1 MPAAAPA
8 VSRSEIAPAPEA
20 AIASAREAARTAPSL
35 EALRAL
41 LENFDGCAL
50 KHTATRLVFSD
61 GNPQARIM
69 FVGEAPGR
77 DEDIEGLPFVG
88 RSGKLLDRMI
98 AAIGL
103 DRSKAYIANVIP
115 WRPPGNRTPTPQETQ
130 ICLPFIQRQIEL
142 VNPDVLVTLG
152 NPSTQTLLSTREG
165 IMKTRGKWF
174 DYDTGTRTI
183 RAIATFHPAYLLRS
197 PSYKRMSW
205 QDLRAIAKAL
215 EKAASVSWERRSLR
229 RARRSGPTRGLRWV
243 ETREDALLTIRDV
256 AVYGAFGRT
265 MAQPTRSS
273 GCRPFTIHSNARGTS
288 GTRPG
293 KRCAISAGGVP
304 EVSEARQTTTPPVS
318 LNFASDSHGVRS
330 GVASSNRCGRPCIQ
344 RDEARELRIAGHR
357 AQPLVGAPLKTVAE
371 EMRDRARR
379 QRGRHFGAAG
389 PGQEQRGRDGRES
402 RRCDRRGPDRAQQP
416 LAPQIDQIAG
426 RDDHGQPRHQ
436 QRNAGAAGDA
446 VEIEHAGDQAAE
458 QRRADRERNRRTR
471 APADRPAAG
480 R

>member
-1 MPAAAPA
+1 MSIVPEPAPTVQQLLAFYLEAGVDCALADAPVDRLAEPDSATIAAPREITPQRLVREMPAAAPA

-50 KHTATRLVFSD
+50 RHTATRLVFCD

-88 RSGKLLDRMI
+88 RSGKLLDRLI

-103 DRSKAYIANVIP
+103 DRGKAYIANVIP

-205 QDLRAIAKAL
+205 LDLRAIAKEL
-215 EKAASVSWERRSLR
+215 EKAVSS
-229 RARRSGPTRGLRWV
+229 
-243 ETREDALLTIRDV
+243 
-256 AVYGAFGRT
+256 
-265 MAQPTRSS
+265 
-273 GCRPFTIHSNARGTS
+273 
-288 GTRPG
+288 
-293 KRCAISAGGVP
+293 
-304 EVSEARQTTTPPVS
+304 
-318 LNFASDSHGVRS
+318 
-330 GVASSNRCGRPCIQ
+330 
-344 RDEARELRIAGHR
+344 
-357 AQPLVGAPLKTVAE
+357 
-371 EMRDRARR
+371 
-379 QRGRHFGAAG
+379 
-389 PGQEQRGRDGRES
+389 
-402 RRCDRRGPDRAQQP
+402 
-416 LAPQIDQIAG
+416 
-426 RDDHGQPRHQ
+426 
-436 QRNAGAAGDA
+436 
-446 VEIEHAGDQAAE
+446 
-458 QRRADRERNRRTR
+458 
-471 APADRPAAG
+471 
-480 R
+480 

>member
-1 MPAAAPA
+1 MPVAPEPAPTVQQLLAFYLEAGVDCALTDEPLNRLADPDIAPAPAKAEPREAVAPRAFMPPPAVAAPRADA
-8 VSRSEIAPAPEA
+8 VLAPEA
-20 AIASAREAARTAPSL
+20 AIISAREAARTAPTL

-50 KHTATRLVFSD
+50 KHTATRLVFAD
-61 GNPQARIM
+61 GNPQSRIM

-152 NPSTQTLLSTREG
+152 NPSTQTLLQTRDG

-205 QDLRAIAKAL
+205 LDLRAIAKAL
-215 EKAASVSWERRSLR
+215 
-229 RARRSGPTRGLRWV
+229 
-243 ETREDALLTIRDV
+243 
-256 AVYGAFGRT
+256 
-265 MAQPTRSS
+265 AQ
-273 GCRPFTIHSNARGTS
+273 
-288 GTRPG
+288 
-293 KRCAISAGGVP
+293 
-304 EVSEARQTTTPPVS
+304 
-318 LNFASDSHGVRS
+318 
-330 GVASSNRCGRPCIQ
+330 ASS
-344 RDEARELRIAGHR
+344 
-357 AQPLVGAPLKTVAE
+357 
-371 EMRDRARR
+371 
-379 QRGRHFGAAG
+379 
-389 PGQEQRGRDGRES
+389 S
-402 RRCDRRGPDRAQQP
+402 
-416 LAPQIDQIAG
+416 
-426 RDDHGQPRHQ
+426 
-436 QRNAGAAGDA
+436 
-446 VEIEHAGDQAAE
+446 
-458 QRRADRERNRRTR
+458 
-471 APADRPAAG
+471 
-480 R
+480 